1 MWPQSGGSGQI
12 EPHPKSVPQK
22 IRNFRLGF
30 FSHNTGWVSKIS
42 FVDQLPREIE
52 EKMKKGLKEYETSYG
67 INVDYK
73 PFALVLFD
81 EKNEAIGVLD
91 AFSSYSSIHIRDLWV
106 DKAYRGQ
113 GYGRKL
119 MIELKN
125 HFKGKVLH
133 NINTVSCA
141 FQEPEFYKKCGYKV
155 EFVRENIKNSKLTM
169 TFFIKYFDEV
179 I

>member
-1 MWPQSGGSGQI
+1 MTNCKI
-12 EPHPKSVPQK
+12 EFIEK
-22 IRNFRLGF
+22 
-30 FSHNTGWVSKIS
+30 
-42 FVDQLPREIE
+42 LPEEIN
-52 EKMKKGLKEYETSYG
+52 EKMEKGLKEYEISHG

-106 DKAYRGQ
+106 DKAYRGK
-113 GYGRKL
+113 GYGKKL
-119 MIELKN
+119 MAELEN
-125 HFKGKVLH
+125 HFKGKGFH

-141 FQEPEFYKKCGYKV
+141 FQAPDFYRKCGYKV
-155 EFVRENIKNSKLTM
+155 EFVRENNKNPKLTM

-179 I
+179 ML